1 MCCGSRR
8 AAWRQGPAR
17 PAVVA
22 NGGAGEA
29 EVRQDG
35 VRQAEIAGS
44 PSPFHAVTVLYTEGT
59 AIRVMGPV
67 TGQPYAFSPADPV
80 QAVDARDAAVLTR
93 GGVFVRR

>member
-8 AAWRQGPAR
+8 AAWRQGAAR

-22 NGGAGEA
+22 NVA
-29 EVRQDG
+29 E

-93 GGVFVRR
+93 GGAFVRR